1 MLTDEKILVT
11 GAAGHIA
18 FPLVE
23 YLAKDN
29 DVWGI
34 ARFSGEGSREKVE
47 AVGATTR
54 VCDLSQADFSELPDD
69 FTYVLHLAATIG
81 PGLDYDSAI
90 RTNGEGTGLLLQHC
104 RSAKAALIM
113 STHSVYKPP
122 EDHDHVFKETDPL
135 GDVNALFAPTYSVSK
150 IGEEIVAR
158 YCARAFDLPVIICRM
173 NAAYASD
180 HGLPLMFVDAV
191 VNESLRLWPPGV
203 AAGRQAVEPLDVGGF
218 RIKAGTFVLYSPYVT
233 HRLPGLW
240 PDPLAFRPER
250 WLRDAPGYAE
260 PPSFAFLP
268 FGAGPRACQQLVLG
282 GKGLARGVVERKDR
296 ASGER
301 DEVALGDV
309 VAVVSTR

>member
-18 FPLVE
+18 FPLVA

-54 VCDLSQADFSELPDD
+54 VCDLSDADFSELPND

-81 PGLDYDSAI
+81 PGLDYDGAI

-104 RSAKAALIM
+104 KSAKAALIM

-122 EDHDHVFKETDPL
+122 EDAAHVFKETDPL

-180 HGLPLMFVDAV
+180 HGLPLSFVDAV
-191 VNESLRLWPPGV
+191 VNEQPCVTRWDPCYYSPIHQDDINSQTEALLN
-203 AAGRQAVEPLDVGGF
+203 AASVPATIVNWAGDEPMTVQDLCAYTAELTGRQSKLEVQLAPGTLKGSIADATKRTSITGPCKVGW
-218 RIKAGTFVLYSPYVT
+218 KAGIKRMLEDTY
-233 HRLPGLW
+233 
-240 PDPLAFRPER
+240 PDA
-250 WLRDAPGYAE
+250 LRH
-260 PPSFAFLP
+260 
-268 FGAGPRACQQLVLG
+268 
-282 GKGLARGVVERKDR
+282 
-296 ASGER
+296 
-301 DEVALGDV
+301 
-309 VAVVSTR
+309 